1 MNANNAEES
10 EKSTLGL
17 KIDRSIYNIAKF
29 EKEFSSHYKKPH
41 ASAASNIKTNL
52 KKLSS
57 IYHPKNIL
65 NIFTILNLASEYKFK
80 EYLIPDIISGLTV
93 GVLHIPTSLAYGAI
107 TSLNLVHGLYST
119 FFPSLVYALFATSR
133 HLSVGTFAIISIMV
147 YSTIMRL
154 ENKYMNDDKEFF
166 LKTNES
172 YSDLNQTNYS
182 SNFMMN
188 ERVARRESVKL
199 MIATSLS
206 FWCGIVKVIF
216 SNFFYLLKMTLFI
229 LCISVSLSLFL
240 CRLVPK
246 VIFFFW

>member
-1 MNANNAEES
+1 MKKDQQNNMNANNAAEES
-10 EKSTLGL
+10 EVSTTHNL

-29 EKEFSSHYKKPH
+29 EKEFSSHYIKPR
-41 ASAASNIKTNL
+41 ASVTSNIKSNL
-52 KKLSS
+52 KKLLA
-57 IYHPKNIL
+57 IYHPKNVL
-65 NIFTILNLASEYKFK
+65 NILTILNLASEYKFK

-154 ENKYMNDDKEFF
+154 ENKYVNDDKDLF
-166 LKTNES
+166 LTTNTNES
-172 YSDLNQTNYS
+172 YQSDWNQTNS
-182 SNFMMN
+182 DLMMMN
-188 ERVARRESVKL
+188 EKAARRESVKL

-206 FWCGIVKVIF
+206 FWCGIVKVIL
-216 SNFFYLLKMTLFI
+216 NVLL
-229 LCISVSLSLFL
+229 
-240 CRLVPK
+240 RA
-246 VIFFFW
+246 